1 MRDSGET
8 ASELVDAFMEEP
20 EEIPTTCKNSSK
32 SYMES
37 LLSPDGGKIFTDLN
51 SLMKEMEE
59 FEEWCSPWRNSLVIN
74 VLGKRVAYKMLDNK
88 VQREWAKSGIVRLVD
103 LTQDYYLVQFSS
115 EDDYKHALYE
125 GPWMIADHYIVVQRW
140 RPFFTLTTSQTR
152 KIAAWVRIP
161 GLPIELFNDRFLWR
175 VGSKL
180 GTMLKIDKLTSVQT
194 RGRFARIC
202 VEIDLKKNWYRI

>member
-1 MRDSGET
+1 
-8 ASELVDAFMEEP
+8 
-20 EEIPTTCKNSSK
+20 
-32 SYMES
+32 
-37 LLSPDGGKIFTDLN
+37 
-51 SLMKEMEE
+51 
-59 FEEWCSPWRNSLVIN
+59 
-74 VLGKRVAYKMLDNK
+74 MLDNK

-125 GPWMIADHYIVVQRW
+125 GSWMIADHYIVVQRW

-202 VEIDLKKNWYRI
+202 VEIDLKKKLVPHINVLGHILHLEYEGLHSISTNFFFDATFSDGLKSVGKSKIRQKFTYFRWKSAFFL